1 VSLTGAGA
9 DIPAGQSGRRALRPP
24 RLPTPLIARFSQ
36 TDPWV
41 FFVWTCITTFPFP
54 EAAALRYLLVAYFAA
69 SLLLFARETF
79 PTYARAWPTLLLP
92 VLCVI
97 SAAWAPSVPDAVRKG
112 VFMGLTGAIAVYAA
126 SRMTSRQI
134 MSAVFLGGTLGALLS
149 VINPNPVHGNW
160 TGVFGQKNFLAV
172 HMFIMYVA
180 GLAVLLDRAA
190 NPWLRLWA
198 LIFTPLGAFII
209 FMTNS
214 ATNLLLMLGAT
225 AGYLGYVFIW
235 APAARFRHLR
245 SLIVMLAAVM
255 ILSAALILLGLFQ
268 INLVEETLEAV
279 GKDSTLTG
287 RTYLWQIARRIM
299 EQNPLTG
306 LGAEGFWRPEVGAA
320 RSITSYFSYGAFT
333 KFSFHNSFLENGVHL
348 GYPGYYA
355 TYLVAGWGLLFS
367 FRNWLIRQT
376 PYNFAFAMIA
386 VVVILRANTE
396 ADLAGD
402 LSSTAILLFIGAARK
417 EVRALPGEDPAGS
430 DPPRG
435 GVLG

>member
-1 VSLTGAGA
+1 MTRDVSLEEAISA
-9 DIPAGQSGRRALRPP
+9 KRRSQLPPVAQPAPLLA
-24 RLPTPLIARFSQ
+24 RLSQ

-54 EAAALRYLLVAYFAA
+54 QAAPLRYLLVGYFAA
-69 SLLLFARETF
+69 SLVLFARDTL

-92 VLCVI
+92 ILCVI
-97 SAAWAPSVPDAVRKG
+97 SAAWAPSLSDAVRKG
-112 VFMGLTGAIAVYAA
+112 VFLGLTGAIAVYAA
-126 SRMTSRQI
+126 SRMSSRQI
-134 MSAVFLGGTLGALLS
+134 MSAVFLGGTLGAALS
-149 VINPNPVHGNW
+149 LINPTPVHGNW

-180 GLAVLLDRAA
+180 GFSVLLDRQA

-198 LIFTPLGAFII
+198 IIFVPLGGLII

-214 ATNLLLMLGAT
+214 ATNLLLMLAAT
-225 AGYLGYVFIW
+225 TGYIGYAFIW
-235 APAARFRHLR
+235 TPAARFQHMRT
-245 SLIVMLAAVM
+245 LIVLGAAVLV
-255 ILSAALILLGLFQ
+255 LSLALILFGLFQ
-268 INLVEETLEAV
+268 IDLVEELLAAV

-287 RTYLWQIARRIM
+287 RTYLWDIARRIM
-299 EQNPLTG
+299 AEKPLTG
-306 LGAEGFWRPEVGAA
+306 VGAEGFWRPEVGAA
-320 RSITSYFSYGAFT
+320 RSITSFFSYGTFT

-417 EVRALPGEDPAGS
+417 ETPPLPGESQSAS
-430 DPPRG
+430 EPPRG